1 VQPAFTPQKK
11 PTPTPGPSG
20 APSPTP
26 TPTITPHPSPS
37 PSATPTPP
45 PISMIHVH
53 TWQDLASGDGNHLS
67 SWNQT
72 TPWLDYADTDAQDSL
87 AMHDAG
93 LTVAFYT
100 VPNREGPGDPMY
112 SNDESTFAHD
122 CAGKRIDSLGVGV
135 GRFLMDPHSTDLGGM
150 WESYV
155 QKMVGDGAWI
165 DYVFEDKADNIN
177 KTSATPCNFDQTDW
191 TNASNQLDSFMTAHI
206 IYNSLSNTG
215 SQNGQ
220 PTVAPSIALN
230 LTAAGGMSE
239 DCYVRQDET
248 LRTRLS
254 WQATE
259 LTEIDMANGRK
270 LFVCNGGM
278 STAGSTAIQARIYQ
292 YASYLLTY
300 DPNTTL
306 YQTHYADYSGLF
318 VYPEVQLVAKQPVN
332 GEPSNIASLLQSGGT
347 YARQYKACYLAGNFV
362 GPCAAV
368 VNSNSAGMPSQP
380 FPYPGQYAHTLVLSG
395 SGVLDGGSVATN
407 GPAPPSSVAPSTA
420 VIAFP

>member
-1 VQPAFTPQKK
+1 
-11 PTPTPGPSG
+11 
-20 APSPTP
+20 
-26 TPTITPHPSPS
+26 
-37 PSATPTPP
+37 
-45 PISMIHVH
+45 MIHVH
-53 TWQDLASGDGNHLS
+53 TWQDLATGDGNHLS
-67 SWNQT
+67 SWTQT
-72 TPWLDYADTDAQDSL
+72 TPWLDYVDTDAQDSL

-100 VPNREGPGDPMY
+100 IPNREGPGDPMY

-122 CAGKRIDSLGVGV
+122 CSGNRIDSLGVGV

-155 QKMVGDGAWI
+155 QKMVGNGAWI
-165 DYVFEDKADNIN
+165 DYVFEDKADNVN
-177 KTSATPCNFDQTDW
+177 KTSSLPCNFDQTDW
-191 TNASNQLDSFMTAHI
+191 TNASNQLDSFMTSHI

-230 LTAAGGMSE
+230 PGAAGGMSE
-239 DCYVRQDET
+239 DCYSKQDNT
-248 LRTRLS
+248 LRTKVS

-259 LTEIDMANGRK
+259 LTEIDMANAQK
-270 LFVCNGGM
+270 FFVCNGGM
-278 STAGSTAIQARIYQ
+278 STSGSTAIQARLYQ

-306 YQTHYADYSGLF
+306 YMTHFGDYSGLF
-318 VYPEVQLVAKQPVN
+318 VYPEVQLVAKQPVI
-332 GEPSNIASLLQSGGT
+332 GEPSSISSLLQSGGT
-347 YARQYKACYLAGNFV
+347 YARQYRACYVAGNFV

-368 VNSNSAGMPSQP
+368 VNSGSAGMQSQP

-395 SGVLDGGSVATN
+395 SGVLDGGSIATN